1 MTTEEYITA
10 GDAIF
15 TLMSTLIDRRT
26 TYRITQ
32 DKNQPKRYFCKYL
45 YGPENT
51 RDYRYI
57 GMFYSDT
64 LHLRTTRASDM
75 TNRNLT
81 FAMMS
86 YFLDVVAGRREW
98 PDTMQFYKSN
108 RCARCARLLT
118 TPESIEKGIGPEC
131 ATYIS

>member
-15 TLMSTLIDRRT
+15 TLSSTKIDRRT

-32 DKNQPKRYFCKYL
+32 DQRQPQRYFCKYL
-45 YGPENT
+45 FGPENT

-64 LHLRTTRASDM
+64 LHLRTTKASDM
-75 TNRNLT
+75 TNEAPVFTML
-81 FAMMS
+81 S
-86 YFLDVVAGRREW
+86 YFLDVIAERRPW
-98 PDTMQFYKSN
+98 PDTMQFHKSG

-118 TPESIEKGIGPEC
+118 TPESIERGIGPEC
-131 ATYIS
+131 ATLI

>member
-10 GDAIF
+10 GDAVF
-15 TLMSTLIDRRT
+15 TLMSTKTNTVR
-26 TYRITQ
+26 TYRIRQ
-32 DKNQPKRYFCKYL
+32 DKNQPERYFVSYL

-51 RDYRYI
+51 RDYRYL
-57 GMFYSDT
+57 GMFYNDRLT
-64 LHLRTTRASDM
+64 LSLTKASDM
-75 TNRNLT
+75 TNRNPT